1 MIVFVILAAVP
12 CVLAI
17 FIAIYFTEHKRK
29 NKIMKEIEKINK
41 ETLLEIAKR
50 IEANEVVKKLQ
61 KTSIN
66 KFGSLIGGAVVDI
79 ALGKE
84 PKDYDIVG
92 VPESYHKYGL
102 GEEFVFISETMWAY
116 TYMLGNKTIQFLKK
130 GDWDFEFKIS
140 QSKYELSTGNL
151 FIDKPSFDNR
161 TLIPVN
167 FHNTQMLKEGLV
179 RLPHWRNKG
188 FIMCDTTYK
197 SVLETLFNTI
207 PTHS

>member
-1 MIVFVILAAVP
+1 M
-12 CVLAI
+12 
-17 FIAIYFTEHKRK
+17 EK
-29 NKIMKEIEKINK
+29 IEKINK

-50 IEANEVVKKLQ
+50 IEANETVKKLQ

-66 KFGSLIGGAVVDI
+66 KFGSLVGGAVVDI

-92 VPESYHKYGL
+92 VPESHHKYGL
-102 GEEFVFISETMWAY
+102 GKEFVFVSETMWAY
-116 TYMLGNKTIQFLKK
+116 TYMLENKTIQFLKK
-130 GDWDFEFKIS
+130 NDWDFEFKIS
-140 QSKYELSTGNL
+140 QSKYELNTGNL
-151 FIDKPSFDNR
+151 FIDKPSFDNK

-167 FHNTQMLKEGLV
+167 FYNTQMLREGLM

-188 FIMCDTTYK
+188 FTMCDTTYK
-197 SVLETLFNTI
+197 SVLETLFTII

>member
-1 MIVFVILAAVP
+1 M
-12 CVLAI
+12 
-17 FIAIYFTEHKRK
+17 EK
-29 NKIMKEIEKINK
+29 IEKINK
-41 ETLLEIAKR
+41 ETLLEISKR

-92 VPESYHKYGL
+92 VPESSHKYGL

-116 TYMLGNKTIQFLKK
+116 TYMLENKTIQFLKK
-130 GDWDFEFKIS
+130 SDWDFEFKIS
-140 QSKYELSTGNL
+140 QSKYELNTGNL
-151 FIDKPSFDNR
+151 SIDKPSFDNK

-167 FHNTQMLKEGLV
+167 FHNIQMLKEGLM

-188 FIMCDTTYK
+188 FLMCDTTYK
-197 SVLETLFNTI
+197 SVLETLFNII

>member
-1 MIVFVILAAVP
+1 
-12 CVLAI
+12 
-17 FIAIYFTEHKRK
+17 
-29 NKIMKEIEKINK
+29 MKKIEKINK

-92 VPESYHKYGL
+92 VHENHHKYGL

-116 TYMLGNKTIQFLKK
+116 TYMLENKTIQFLKK

-140 QSKYELSTGNL
+140 QSKYELNTGNL
-151 FIDKPSFDNR
+151 FIDKPSFDNK

-167 FHNTQMLKEGLV
+167 FHNKQMLKEGLI
-179 RLPHWRNKG
+179 RLPHWRKKG
-188 FIMCDTTYK
+188 FTMCDTTYK
-197 SVLETLFNTI
+197 SVLETLFNII
-207 PTHS
+207 PTES